1 MTTQTEQTIRTW
13 TVLEENVPTL
23 RKLVDKLNRK
33 AAKHGL
39 SGLGLS
45 VNIAAREVVEDGADV
60 WYTVPVTVTGET
72 PRLNGWQFVATIQHA
87 GEAGNILRTV
97 PTLDES
103 LVIPETYRTIDP
115 ACDHC
120 HYNRRRND
128 TFLVYSETDGFRQ
141 IGRNCLADFIGSDK
155 VADKMAQAEM
165 WSLVNDA
172 CTSAQEYGYGSSGER
187 RLLMDELLAFAAQV
201 VLTEGWVPRSKAAE
215 LFKTATADLTLIA
228 IDKARKSS
236 NPALWPNDAARKLA
250 ADVLEWAPAWIER
263 ERGNDYVWNM
273 SVVMASPYVPMRSV
287 GLAVSAIG
295 AYQRDMQHQLER
307 KAKAAASPS
316 QHVGTVGKRQ
326 TFADL
331 TCQAIR
337 YLESQFGVT
346 TLLTFTD
353 PSGNIIKWFASSEPD
368 IEPDQTVTLVATVKA
383 HGDWNGTPETT
394 ITRGKLGKVK

>member
-1 MTTQTEQTIRTW
+1 MTAQTEQTDTTVREWI
-13 TVLEENVPTL
+13 VLEENVPTL

-45 VNIAAREVVEDGADV
+45 VNIAARQVVEDGADV

-103 LVIPETYRTIDP
+103 LVIPESYRTIDP

-120 HYNRRRND
+120 HYSRRRND

-155 VADKMAQAEM
+155 VAGKMAQAEM

-172 CTSAQEYGYGSSGER
+172 CMSAQEYGYGSGGER
-187 RLLMDELLAFAAQV
+187 RFLMDELLAFAAQV

-215 LFKTATADLTLIA
+215 LGRAATADLTLTA
-228 IDKARKSS
+228 IDKARK
-236 NPALWPNDAARKLA
+236 DARLYPGVDARRLA
-250 ADVLEWAPAWIER
+250 ENVLEWAPAWIER

-307 KAKAAASPS
+307 KAKAATSPS

-326 TFADL
+326 TFDNL

-394 ITRGKLGKVK
+394 ITRAKVK